1 MIQKILCTIIVILT
15 LLLTVL
21 GYRQTPPEQPGE
33 PDVTVTDPIDAQGT
47 VTVAIRKINKHG
59 NVTLD
64 TTFAEM
70 AQAGFEIGDI
80 ITVFAGDAAYDL
92 PIGTAF
98 TDVDSGSM
106 VCRFDL
112 EDNEVTLA
120 INMGAF
126 ATVTGVAEKQTI
138 EADPGYQWTVQHP
151 EIRLQMKEKGG
162 YLAQYNVRHLTRTDD
177 RADYPALTDEAF
189 ANFRAVAIDKLKA
202 NTLYRSSSPLDPSI
216 GRNTYAM
223 AAMEAAG
230 VRTVI
235 NLTDSA
241 AAMQGYS
248 TYPDSYYARCVVI
261 NPEMGYDF
269 ESEAFAEKV
278 RLCAVC
284 IAENDGPYLIHC
296 KEGKDRTGI
305 LCAILECF
313 AGASAEA
320 VKQDYMLTYSNF
332 YGVKPTDAAY
342 NVILNENLVKTLCR
356 LFGVETLE
364 NADLKAAAAQY
375 LAAVGL
381 TETQLSLLGEK
392 LMGA

>member
-1 MIQKILCTIIVILT
+1 MFQKILCIILFVLS

-21 GYRQTPPEQPGE
+21 GERKADPAQPEDL
-33 PDVTVTDPIDAQGT
+33 DVTVVDTDPVQN
-47 VTVAIRKINKHG
+47 VFVVAIRSINKHG

-64 TTFAEM
+64 TTFAELEK
-70 AQAGFEIGDI
+70 AGIEVGDI

-92 PIGTAF
+92 PVGTSY

-126 ATVTGVAEKQTI
+126 ATETGIAEKQTI
-138 EADPGYQWTVQHP
+138 DAAPGYQWNVKTDTL
-151 EIRLQMKEKGG
+151 RLRMKEKGG
-162 YLAQYNVRHLTRTDD
+162 YLDAYTARHLTRTDD
-177 RADYPALTDEAF
+177 RADYAALTDEAF
-189 ANFRAVAIDKLKA
+189 ANFRAVTVSGIRPQ
-202 NTLYRSSSPLDPSI
+202 TLYRSSSPLDPSI

-223 AAMEAAG
+223 AAMQQAG
-230 VRTVI
+230 IRSVI
-235 NLTDSA
+235 NLTDA
-241 AAMQGYS
+241 AAVMQSYS
-248 TYPDSYYARCVVI
+248 TYPDSCYSRCAVI
-261 NPEMGYDF
+261 NPEMSYDF
-269 ESEAFAEKV
+269 VTEAFAKKV
-278 RLCAVC
+278 RDCVLFIV
-284 IAENDGPYLIHC
+284 ENDGPYLIHC

-313 AGASAEA
+313 AGAELEEIT
-320 VKQDYMLTYSNF
+320 QDYMLTYSNF